1 MNNKVMND
9 MINDVDEL
17 HHKVLCM
24 FANIRWL
31 RTPHSYIVETI
42 QELRT
47 RLYYIKEYIIENDMS
62 IRICENGKTATVNCF
77 FDVVNVVFEFTDK
90 EEKRFF
96 EMIFQMIDNIFLFQY
111 DRDRNE
117 TYIRFHTDER
127 TRALQIAVIIDLMGR
142 YTK

>member
-1 MNNKVMND
+1 MEDRVMND
-9 MINDVDEL
+9 MINDVNDL
-17 HHKVLCM
+17 HNKVLCM
-24 FANIRWL
+24 ITNSHWL
-31 RTPHSYIVETI
+31 RLPQKHIIRAI

-62 IRICENGKTATVNCF
+62 IKICENGKNATVNCF
-77 FDVVNVVFEFTDK
+77 FDVVNVVFDFTDK

-96 EMIFQMIDNIFLFQY
+96 EKMAEMIDNIFLFEY